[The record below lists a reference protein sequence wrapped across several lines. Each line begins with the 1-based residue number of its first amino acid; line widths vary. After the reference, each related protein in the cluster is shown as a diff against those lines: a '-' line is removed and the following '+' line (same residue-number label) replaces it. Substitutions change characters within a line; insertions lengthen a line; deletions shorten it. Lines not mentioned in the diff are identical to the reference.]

1 MEIACDILKKSCPTS
16 KYIDIK
22 KDFINLKLNVI
33 TKKDTMDTFLKLVN
47 NKNYITIATRLLGE
61 YFHNIDTNMGTS
73 ILMAYCISSFSDT
86 LFSSYKT
93 RFEQKLILSAN
104 KVVIYINKLVN
115 NNSVTEDFTHEFLN
129 IIDHYYS
136 LYKIWKSKDS
146 INEMSD
152 LFENIQTTTNVLK
165 YQIKKNKSITSIA
178 SITSNISNK
187 SNILPIN
194 YDSLTDS
201 LEKLFYLNA
210 KYALRI
216 ILHNYD
222 IFNELSSFEI
232 KFWEKVKM
240 LYPKYKDAM
249 FIILVVELKIR
260 LIQRLSDPSDR
271 KDIYYKLDTEN
282 IIDKIRSGTLTN
294 SKIIKIIN
302 MLQNKMSKIN
312 DNFICK
318 ELTNSQDIDIID
330 IFSVMFNYSI
340 VNLYH
345 VKTSE

>member
-1 MEIACDILKKSCPTS
+1 MEIACDILKKSYPTS

-22 KDFINLKLNVI
+22 RDFINLKLNVL
-33 TKKDTMDTFLKLVN
+33 TKKDTMDSFLKLVN
-47 NKNYITIATRLLGE
+47 DKNCITITTKLLSE
-61 YFHNIDTNMGTS
+61 YFYNIDTNMGIS

-93 RFEQKLILSAN
+93 RFEQKLILAAN
-104 KVVIYINKLVN
+104 KVVIYMNKLVN

-146 INEMSD
+146 INEMSN
-152 LFENIQTTTNVLK
+152 LFENIQTTITILK
-165 YQIKKNKSITSIA
+165 YQIRKPVLITPNKPSIST
-178 SITSNISNK
+178 
-187 SNILPIN
+187 IN
-194 YDSLTDS
+194 CDSLIDS

-216 ILHNYD
+216 MLHNYD
-222 IFNELSSFEI
+222 IFDELLPFEI
-232 KFWEKVKM
+232 IFWEKVKI

-249 FIILVVELKIR
+249 FIILVAELKIR

-282 IIDKIRSGTLTN
+282 IIDKIRSGSLTN

-302 MLQNKMSKIN
+302 MLQNKTSKIN
-312 DNFICK
+312 NNFICK
-318 ELTNSQDIDIID
+318 ELINSRDIDTVDIVN

-345 VKTSE
+345 VKTPE